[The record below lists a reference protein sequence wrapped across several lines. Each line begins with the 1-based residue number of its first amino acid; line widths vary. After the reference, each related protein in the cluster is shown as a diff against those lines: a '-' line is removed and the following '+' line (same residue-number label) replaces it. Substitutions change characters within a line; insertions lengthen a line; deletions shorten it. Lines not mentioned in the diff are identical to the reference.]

1 MPLCQ
6 MLDATLHLNS
16 AETLKGG
23 IQSPNVSVKAIK
35 PIISSL
41 GGEEDN
47 LNKSTMI
54 QVLQDQSK
62 KLTQERDS
70 LLDEKKSLQIE
81 IEEYRKAIIKMQ
93 EP

>member
-1 MPLCQ
+1 

-23 IQSPNVSVKAIK
+23 VQSPNVSMNAIK

-41 GGEEDN
+41 GCEEDN

-54 QVLQDQSK
+54 QVLQGQSK

-70 LLDEKKSLQIE
+70 LLEEKKSLQIE
-81 IEEYRKAIIKMQ
+81 IEEYRKAIIKMS